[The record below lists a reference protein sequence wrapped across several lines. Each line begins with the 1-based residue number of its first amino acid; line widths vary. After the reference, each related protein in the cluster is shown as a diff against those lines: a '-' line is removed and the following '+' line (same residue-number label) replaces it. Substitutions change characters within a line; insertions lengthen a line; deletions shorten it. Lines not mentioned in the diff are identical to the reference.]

1 MKKRKA
7 TRKRKFQIVGTIGI
21 VSVFLA
27 IILIISGNFIIKN
40 KENVSK
46 ADDVTKVSD
55 GTNFG
60 NEYGLYDIPASD
72 VNNRMEAHNNGIE
85 LLTVASSFYN
95 YRYDNEIKKGWRNQ
109 GIDGELSGV
118 GNPFSIF
125 NSKLSERYKK
135 LNDSNATESFGIY
148 VGNFYN
154 YWKGSYRNY
163 DWCLENY
170 EGFKW
175 AQNIANRGDYSAVCQ
190 GLVGTEL
197 TDFNWNNS
205 KTTDSSYN
213 LGTLKTNNNDS
224 NMPFF
229 DKTFLNTQYD
239 SKENSYIGVV
249 AENVGF
255 PFRYAHDSQKGSYYV
270 FDSKYDVVRFAGSES
285 EGYQGEANTYQYY
298 YGTTNENSGNAH
310 LNYYYKENQV
320 CSRQNKTSQFL
331 PFNQPTSANNLDFGF
346 GMRVDIP
353 FYLTDDGCQVD
364 ADGGKPMKFN
374 FEGDDDVWVFI
385 DGKLVLDLGGAHAK
399 TKGSIDFSE
408 GGKGVNKIKVR
419 AEKVSYTTYTDS
431 TKTGTAGTNNFEA
444 SNSSIHT
451 NEKIIT
457 GIQKDQVH
465 VLTVFYMERGMIE
478 SNLYMDF
485 NFIPHNEEIDAP
497 PQDSG
502 SDTDDTKTASELT
515 VKTEINFDKVSG
527 DSNDANSFRAKVE
540 NLAEDDAF
548 RYKIENEGTGSG
560 NVQDSGIQYPS
571 GVLSVRENQGKRTY
585 WSYGE
590 APKIRVY
597 FDLQSANEKVID
609 ANTGLSDGPSND
621 YDNYYRYRT
630 AIWDKPYIV
639 VNNSS
644 PQPMAT
650 MEPSIANSNNSTLY
664 YYDINRNDIFYFTSD
679 KKMEG
684 FGTPVKSIT
693 NKDDGSYYING
704 VKYDY
709 TFLVEDGMLYQ
720 AVGFKNNR
728 QNYFLCTSQTATP
741 DHPAGGAVE
750 HSLNLPYQTT
760 GPVCTFAPTN
770 AIKYNTVS
778 NTSYRLTEYYTAAP
792 ESYNE
797 ATMKDSTDIHIFE
810 NNSST
815 SGKTDSNGI
824 FSLLSEDS
832 ATFLNQFRMDSN
844 MRIVQQDNLGVV
856 NRTTPPPKTA
866 NPDLYKD
873 ATGGNAY
880 VSTITAGTRKSK
892 DFYYTAVS
900 TINTPPDSD
909 EREVTVSKTGE
920 FKFANVKRDGEA
932 DFTSS
937 QKITINETF
946 TNQVKTGNLC
956 ISKEVTGM
964 KDTSGTYSFSITF
977 KDVFGV
983 SDGSYTGYALAYKKY
998 DANKAETTG
1007 TLDASDPIVELK
1019 AGEKIII
1026 EGIPVGTKYKIQE
1039 TNTSDAVVGNISIS
1053 YQTKVNNA
1061 TQLSAEPTK
1070 IVTKADAAS
1079 LTKDEVYV
1087 STGKTGTIEGMIPT
1101 NVTNSSTSET
1111 VNEFDEVDVNVTF
1124 TNQKGVLRI
1133 EKLAIGEWQNFKNEE
1148 YTFTITGDDTSIN
1161 SYKYDVYEYKKITGE
1176 SVIAKDANGTKLEGI
1191 SITDGT
1197 IKLKAT
1203 QWALIQDIPLTEAGK
1218 NYTITETPGNYYK
1231 IDSIDKNAGDITISA
1246 DKTNVSMPLSYK
1258 KPNADVTFVNR
1269 YDPAYIT
1276 INKYVDAL
1284 YYQMNNTD
1292 GTVTEK
1298 PYSDVTDDEIS
1309 YQELTDSKQSFIFT
1323 IDEYNTEEA
1332 AKSGT
1337 KQGDAYVKTFQVVLS
1352 MDPKDGKIKLDPNKK
1367 YTGIDNKEHTYRYKN
1382 SKTIKLTLGRFYRIS
1397 EDTTWSWKY
1406 DLQGIGLNFNNTTGK
1421 VHAQTD
1427 KYIVF
1432 EGGSKTN
1439 GNDIPVINFYNTLTE
1454 DEAKL
1459 STDGDTDVVVNII
1472 KPTD

>member
-1 MKKRKA
+1 MRSRGMMYMKKRKA
-7 TRKRKFQIVGTIGI
+7 TRKRKFQIIGTIGI

-27 IILIISGNFIIKN
+27 IVLIISGNFIIKN

-60 NEYGLYDIPASD
+60 NEYGLYNIPASD
-72 VNNRMEAHNNGIE
+72 INNRQTAKAKGIE

-451 NEKIIT
+451 NEKIIP

-485 NFIPHNEEIDAP
+485 NFIPHNEEITTPAP
-497 PQDSG
+497 GDN
-502 SDTDDTKTASELT
+502 TKTASELT
-515 VKTEINFDKVSG
+515 IKNTIDFTKVASSFQSKVKE
-527 DSNDANSFRAKVE
+527 
-540 NLAEDDAF
+540 LAEDDGF
-548 RYKIENEGTGSG
+548 QYKIENAGTGSG
-560 NVQDSGIQYPS
+560 NVGNSDINYPS
-571 GVLSVRENQGKRTY
+571 GVLSVRENEGKKTF
-585 WSYGE
+585 WSYGS
-590 APKIRVY
+590 APDVIIY
-597 FDLQSANEKVID
+597 FDLNSVDTASQEGNDSGRKWYW
-609 ANTGLSDGPSND
+609 DGET
-621 YDNYYRYRT
+621 YE
-630 AIWDKPYIV
+630 PYIEYDKTPHKMNKYDGASKIFWYKV
-639 VNNSS
+639 PIGKSVKFHNNGK
-644 PQPMAT
+644 T
-650 MEPSIANSNNSTLY
+650 DCTPSHRIETNEETKIEAIYDGRVYKVST
-664 YYDINRNDIFYFTSD
+664 I
-679 KKMEG
+679 
-684 FGTPVKSIT
+684 
-693 NKDDGSYYING
+693 NKDTG
-704 VKYDY
+704 VLKNCSWSQ
-709 TFLVEDGMLYQ
+709 EKLYPGNS
-720 AVGFKNNR
+720 VSN
-728 QNYFLCTSQTATP
+728 
-741 DHPAGGAVE
+741 
-750 HSLNLPYQTT
+750 HSINLPYQTT

-998 DANKAETTG
+998 DANNTETTG
-1007 TLDASDPIVELK
+1007 TLVASNPIVALK

-1026 EGIPVGTKYKIQE
+1026 SGIPVGTKYQIIEKD
-1039 TNTSDAVVGNISIS
+1039 TNTDDSKKAVTGKISVS
-1053 YQTKVNNA
+1053 YDTKVNGK
-1061 TQLSAEPTK
+1061 TQMTADSGAEITNLK
-1070 IVTKADAAS
+1070 
-1079 LTKDEVYV
+1079 
-1087 STGKTGTIEGMIPT
+1087 TGETGTIEGEIPT

-1111 VNEFDEVDVNVTF
+1111 VNEFEEVDVNVTF

-1148 YTFTITGDDTSIN
+1148 YTFTITGDDSSIN
-1161 SYKYDVYEYKKITGE
+1161 SYKYDVYEYNKGTGK
-1176 SVIAKDANGTKLEGI
+1176 SQIAKDKNGDELKDIT
-1191 SITDGT
+1191 ITDGI

-1203 QWALIQDIPLTEAGK
+1203 QWALIQDIPLTETGK
-1218 NYTITETPGNYYK
+1218 TYAITETIGTYYK
-1231 IDSIDKNAGDITISA
+1231 VDSIDVNSGNCVVAPDKNNGTITM
-1246 DKTNVSMPLSYK
+1246 KLSYK
-1258 KPNADVTFVNR
+1258 NPNADVTYVNR